1 MPIKL
6 NDSVL
11 YDICQF
17 SMPHNITISLNTTP
31 GDSALRQGI
40 EDLAIELDTTLA
52 AIGRAALA
60 IAVENPNL
68 IDSRLV
74 RRWPGRRLKRRLN
87 YN

>member
-1 MPIKL
+1 MPR
-6 NDSVL
+6 
-11 YDICQF
+11 
-17 SMPHNITISLNTTP
+17 NITIPLNSSP
-31 GDSALRQGI
+31 GDSALRQGT
-40 EDLAIELDTTLA
+40 ENLANKLDTTLA

-74 RRWPGRRLKRRLN
+74 KRWPGRRLKRRLN